1 MYKCPKAHLSV
12 TFSQSKSGDI
22 VATVRILTEGKI
34 KWRRV
39 SGNADKKEMF
49 RRAIQVGKK
58 HCQGPVA
65 YQLPLL

>member
-1 MYKCPKAHLSV
+1 MQQCPKAHLSV
-12 TFSQSKSGDI
+12 TFSKSKNGNT
-22 VATVRILTEGKI
+22 VATVRILSRREI

-39 SGNADKKEMF
+39 SGDADKKEMF

-58 HCQGPVA
+58 YCQGPVA